1 MDKPEVRPLVLLVDA
16 DFFCY
21 MAAAACSRTVEWED
35 GVLEQWADLNEGER
49 IFESSMQSIRN
60 QRKEFE
66 DAPIILTWT
75 DKVNWRRDVW
85 PDYKRQRGSKPL
97 AYWKLKERV
106 DSLYESFQRPTLEG
120 DDCLGILST
129 APRLVKAKRAVIV
142 SCDKDFNTIPGEFF
156 WWDSYAGRHEYKK
169 INEQDADWWHMLQTL
184 MGDATDGYPGLPGM
198 GKDTAI
204 AFLNE
209 PYMAYQQERILK
221 SGPRKGQSELQ
232 WVKRPLEPEETLWQA
247 IVSLYEKAGLTE
259 QDAIVQAQVARI
271 CRAEDYDLR
280 TKQVILWQPNRT

>member
-1 MDKPEVRPLVLLVDA
+1 MSNPEVRPLVLLVDA

-21 MAAAACSRTVEWED
+21 MAAAACSRTVEWDD

-60 QRKEFE
+60 QRKEFA

-221 SGPRKGQSELQ
+221 SGPRKGQSEFQ
-232 WVKRPLEPEETLWQA
+232 WAKRPLEPEETLWQA